1 MNLSQSFIANLQ
13 TTVAIQPTVRAFYDP
28 AMSPQLLG
36 TLNAFACN
44 AWRDA
49 ALSQRSPLV
58 FRVIRLVGVQ
68 LRGPLAWA
76 SHRSLDR
83 ADGINGLF
91 HHLDV
96 MHIGRRDSH
105 RERNAL
111 ALDHQMAFR
120 ALFAAIRWILPGLSA
135 PFCAGTAD
143 ESREARDQSMRS
155 ASPSR
160 SSSTWCNFFQTPA
173 SCHPLSRRQQVIPL
187 PQPISGG
194 RYSQGSPVESTKR
207 MPLST
212 SRFGMRG
219 LPPLGFSG
227 SGGSNGSMTSHSS
240 SVINCLAMSG
250 SLHGKLRF
258 C

>member
-1 MNLSQSFIANLQ
+1 MNLSQSLITNLQ
-13 TTVAIQPTVRAFYDP
+13 TAVAVEPTVRAFHYP
-28 AMSPQLLG
+28 TMTAQFLRR
-36 TLNAFACN
+36 LNAFARN
-44 AWRDA
+44 AWCDA
-49 ALSQRSPLV
+49 TSSQLSPLLPRIIS
-58 FRVIRLVGVQ
+58 FVGVQ
-68 LRGPLAWA
+68 LNRSLAWA
-76 SHRSLDR
+76 SPRALDG
-83 ADGINGLF
+83 ADGIYGLF

-96 MHIGRRDSH
+96 MHVGCRNSH

-120 ALFAAIRWILPGLSA
+120 ALFAAIRRILPGFSA
-135 PFCAGTAD
+135 PFCAGTAE

-155 ASPSR
+155 ASPSLL
-160 SSSTWCNFFQTPA
+160 SSTWWSLFQTPA
-173 SCHPLSRRQQVIPL
+173 SCHSFNLRQQVMPE

-194 RYSQGSPVESTKR
+194 RYSQGNPVESTKR
-207 MPLST
+207 IPRST

-227 SGGSNGSMTSHSS
+227 SGGSKGSMTAHSS
-240 SVINCLAMSG
+240 SVINCFAMHN